1 MLRNNQDAY
10 LLALRRL
17 DSSAARPGC
26 FHRWVQALPPAW
38 RKSCLSQASRLLE
51 TNAPIFEDGEVLLA
65 VAVVANDDGQAFSKL
80 SDRWKER
87 CEKLAPPEA

>member
-26 FHRWVQALPPAW
+26 FHRWVEALPEDW
-38 RKSCLSQASRLLE
+38 RKSCLSQASLILE
-51 TNAPIFEDGEVLLA
+51 TGAAIFEGGEALLA
-65 VAVVANDDGQAFSKL
+65 IAVVADKDKAKRTRALSKL
-80 SDRWKER
+80 SDRWK
-87 CEKLAPPEA
+87 LVVG